1 MSTLSISCVASVD
14 DDLDVVGVCERLGFP
29 CQGKRGGYLVLF
41 GDTVGTLTSSQA
53 ASAVLRTVNGA
64 ELLLFLHDDD
74 ARCVAS
80 SIGLREGRVVV
91 QLNLADA
98 PAEEVK
104 AVAKAVE
111 RLLDGLPDVRIEGSL
126 ALE

>member
-1 MSTLSISCVASVD
+1 MSTLSISYLAAVD
-14 DDLDVVGVCERLGFP
+14 DEYDVVGACERRGFP

-41 GDTVGTLTSSQA
+41 GDTVGTLATSQA
-53 ASAVLRTVNGA
+53 ASAVLRTVTGA

-80 SIGLREGRVVV
+80 SIDLRDGRVVV

-98 PAEEVK
+98 PTDEVK
-104 AVAKAVE
+104 AVATAVA

-126 ALE
+126 ALA